1 MSWHIQLGKRG
12 EQLAKAYLTEKGFL
26 ILSVNW
32 KYSRY
37 EIDLIA
43 SKEEVLHFIEV
54 KTRSNERFGLPEES
68 VDKQKM
74 RRLMKAADQ
83 YLYLHPGWKWVQ
95 YDVLAITIR
104 GNQAPRFFVIEDV
117 YPD

>member
-1 MSWHIQLGKRG
+1 MSWHIELGKWG
-12 EQLAKAYLTEKGFL
+12 EQQARTYITEKSFF

-37 EIDLIA
+37 EIDIIA
-43 SKEEVLHFIEV
+43 SREGVLHFIEV
-54 KTRSNERFGLPEES
+54 KTRSNTRFGFPEES

-74 RRLMKAADQ
+74 KRLMRAADH
-83 YLYLHPGWKWVQ
+83 YLYLHPHWKWVQ
-95 YDVLAITIR
+95 YDVLSILLSKDNSP
-104 GNQAPRFFVIEDV
+104 GFFMLEDV